1 MPVPTYNAKPLS
13 LMLLGTRVLQ
23 SICMVL
29 VIGICS
35 NFVQM
40 IVTTGVEPPKEFVG
54 TLSVACI
61 ATLYIMVSIGYYWSQ
76 ANLGLLVMAGV
87 DSLLLIA
94 FIVCAVTLGKP
105 MSFLNCYVIGKT
117 WAFQE

>member
-13 LMLLGTRVLQ
+13 MMLLGARILQ
-23 SICMVL
+23 AICMVI

-54 TLSVACI
+54 TLSVVCI
-61 ATLYIMVSIGYYWSQ
+61 NRSYSQ
-76 ANLGLLVMAGV
+76 
-87 DSLLLIA
+87 
-94 FIVCAVTLGKP
+94 
-105 MSFLNCYVIGKT
+105 
-117 WAFQE
+117 